1 MNITQLEKE
10 IIRVLKINENV
21 DWDFSDIPPKE
32 EFKELQIFIKRLFKE
47 YRGQLMTQRDE
58 GHNYRDSKN
67 KAREYERKQKYEA
80 IIDMVIRW
88 LDSNIDE
95 WEDDKTKYI
104 LNSEDQKQ
112 MIEKNAIAQDS
123 ADLKEKIELALD
135 PSTTKRQIENG
146 DL

>member
-1 MNITQLEKE
+1 
-10 IIRVLKINENV
+10 
-21 DWDFSDIPPKE
+21 
-32 EFKELQIFIKRLFKE
+32 
-47 YRGQLMTQRDE
+47 MTQRDE

-95 WEDDKTKYI
+95 WEANDL
-104 LNSEDQKQ
+104 LNNPR
-112 MIEKNAIAQDS
+112 IEIKNAVADDS
-123 ADLKEKIELALD
+123 RDLKERIELALD
-135 PSTTKRQIENG
+135 PSTTKREIEDG